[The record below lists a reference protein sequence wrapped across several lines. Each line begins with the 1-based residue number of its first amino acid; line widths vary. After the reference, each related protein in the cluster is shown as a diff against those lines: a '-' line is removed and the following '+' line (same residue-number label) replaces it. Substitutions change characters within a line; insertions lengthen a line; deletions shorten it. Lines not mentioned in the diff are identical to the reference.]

1 MKKSSTKDPTTLSSE
16 VFSRQEL
23 EVFRRVFDKLA
34 KGAERLNLQK
44 YVQHV
49 REMTRHK
56 EEGVLQTIVAELE
69 QDGEQEVDFA
79 AFVQT
84 LEEKVGSLASSS
96 GLQRVFTFLTRDPLK
111 KRVTLEDLQRT
122 RAELGLTVS
131 DKDLQRLVNF
141 VTVSHKERT
150 DFTFEEFERYALK
163 ARN

>member
-1 MKKSSTKDPTTLSSE
+1 MKKSTPKDQSGLTSE
-16 VFSRQEL
+16 IFSRQEL
-23 EVFRRVFDKLA
+23 EVFRRVFEKLA

-69 QDGEQEVDFA
+69 QEGDLELDFPG
-79 AFVQT
+79 FVQA
-84 LEEKVGSLASSS
+84 LEEKVGNLTTSS
-96 GLQRVFTFLTRDPLK
+96 GLQRVFTFLARDPLK

-141 VTVSHKERT
+141 VTVSYKERT

-163 ARN
+163 QK